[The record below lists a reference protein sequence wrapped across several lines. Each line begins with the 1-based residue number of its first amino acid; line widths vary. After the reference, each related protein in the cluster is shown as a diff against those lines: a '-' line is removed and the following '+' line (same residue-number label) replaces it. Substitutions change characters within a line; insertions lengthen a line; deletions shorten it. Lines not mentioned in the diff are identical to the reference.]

1 MKHRTIGIAFSAIIL
16 AAALGLAG
24 TGAASAESVMK
35 MCGDQWKQAKA
46 NGTTNGMTW
55 KDFLAQC
62 REQQKGAAPAAAA
75 PAAPAP
81 AAAAPMAP
89 APAATAAAGGKSA
102 KDCSAEYS
110 ANKDAIKASGQK
122 KKDFIAACRSG
133 TETVPPAPAAA
144 APPAAPAPAPMAAP
158 APAPMAPAPAPM
170 APAPK
175 PMAAPTGAGEFQT
188 DAEAKARCPTDTVV
202 WVNTKSGVYHFAGT
216 RSYGKTKQGAYMC
229 EADAKAAGRRA
240 SEKEK
245 HP

>member
-1 MKHRTIGIAFSAIIL
+1 MRKKTIGIAF
-16 AAALGLAG
+16 AAAVLSAAFGLAG
-24 TGAASAESVMK
+24 TGAANAESVMK
-35 MCGDQWKQAKA
+35 ICGDQWKQAKA

-55 KDFLAQC
+55 KDFLAKC
-62 REQQKGAAPAAAA
+62 REEQKGAAAA
-75 PAAPAP
+75 PAAAPAP
-81 AAAAPMAP
+81 APAAP
-89 APAATAAAGGKSA
+89 APAATAAAGKSA
-102 KDCSAEYS
+102 KQCNEEYA

-122 KKDFIAACRSG
+122 KKDFIAACRAG
-133 TETVPPAPAAA
+133 TETVPPAA
-144 APPAAPAPAPMAAP
+144 AAPAPAPAAPAAAP
-158 APAPMAPAPAPM
+158 APAPAPAAT

-188 DAEAKARCPTDTVV
+188 EAEAKGRCPTDTVV
-202 WVNTKSGVYHFAGT
+202 WINTKTGIYHFAGT